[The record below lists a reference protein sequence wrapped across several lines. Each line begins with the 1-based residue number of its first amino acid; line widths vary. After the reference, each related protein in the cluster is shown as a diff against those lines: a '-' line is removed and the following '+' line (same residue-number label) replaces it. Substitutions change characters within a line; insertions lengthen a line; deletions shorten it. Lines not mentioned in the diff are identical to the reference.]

1 MSDLVAADD
10 QAPAAGADL
19 AYQSPRQQP
28 SQRAPLYFD
37 VTGRELCLKY
47 AGFQK
52 GKCRNGDACHRSHGT
67 PAPESLERLK
77 ARAAERQ
84 AAGAAA
90 RSGPPAPSGTAVVAC
105 GLQYAAPYEE
115 CKITWL
121 KQRYANLPLSQV
133 LAEMWRLH
141 RGEQP
146 LHEAIAHWRAELA
159 AGRVLYRKRKR
170 SIDDPYHFVTP
181 DPDTPVEM
189 GSAVQIVRHVHERVV
204 PAVTVRVLFENE
216 SMLAIDKPVGIA
228 TIGETMGA
236 NSLMGIVRR
245 QTGYFGVEPGHRL
258 DKPVSGVLLL
268 GKSRRQAARLLDKIQ
283 KKDMV
288 EKVYVARVQRQQGIF
303 QKCRSACTDY
313 RGVQFDGEQQTL
325 DGGASGDEFPEEEFT
340 VAAAIGWRSAESKA
354 YVHSDGAVCS
364 EGSDAAALAVTHFRR
379 LNVNG
384 PALPDGTVL
393 VACRPKTGQR
403 HQIRVHLAHIGWP
416 IANDSLYGTQRSLS
430 VVCAT

>member
-1 MSDLVAADD
+1 MAEPEAA
-10 QAPAAGADL
+10 AAAAAGDPQVL
-19 AYQSPRQQP
+19 SIQQQQR
-28 SQRAPLYFD
+28 SQREPVYFD
-37 VTGRELCLKY
+37 VEGKELCLKF

-52 GKCRNGDACHRSHGT
+52 GKCRNGDACFRSHGT
-67 PAPESLERLK
+67 PDPETLERLK
-77 ARAAERQ
+77 ARAADRR

-90 RSGPPAPSGTAVVAC
+90 RGGPPPPSGTSVVAH
-105 GLQYAAPYEE
+105 GLQYAAPYDES
-115 CKITWL
+115 KITWL
-121 KQRYANLPLSQV
+121 KERYADLPLSQV

-146 LHEAIAHWRAELA
+146 LEEAVAHWRGELA

-170 SIDDPYHFVTP
+170 SIDDPYQFITP
-181 DPDTPVEM
+181 DPDTEVEI

-216 SMLAIDKPVGIA
+216 SMLAIDKPAGIA
-228 TIGETMGA
+228 TIGETMGP

-245 QTGYFGVEPGHRL
+245 QTGFFGAEPGHRL

-288 EKVYVARVQRQQGIF
+288 EKVYVARVQRGRRLQGS
-303 QKCRSACTDY
+303 QS
-313 RGVQFDGEQQTL
+313 FDAAG
-325 DGGASGDEFPEEEFT
+325 GGADEFPAEEFT
-340 VAAAIGWRSAESKA
+340 VAAPIGWRSADSKA
-354 YVHSDGAVCS
+354 YVHAEGAVTSS
-364 EGSDAAALAVTHFRR
+364 EGSDAAALAVTHFKR
-379 LNVNG
+379 LDCDAS
-384 PALPDGTVL
+384 ALPDGTVL

-416 IANDSLYGTQRSLS
+416 IANDSLYGTVLPVGIACSRQQLVSSLI
-430 VVCAT
+430 V